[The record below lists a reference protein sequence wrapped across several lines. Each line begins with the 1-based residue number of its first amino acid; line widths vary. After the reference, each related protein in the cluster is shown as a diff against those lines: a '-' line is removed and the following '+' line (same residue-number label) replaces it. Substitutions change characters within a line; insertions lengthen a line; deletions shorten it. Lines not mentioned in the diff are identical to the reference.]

1 MTSCRLLSN
10 YSSMLRALT
19 RLVSMSTKRSG
30 CRLGNMS
37 NHCLLSAYVICSYSA
52 VCVIVAGQPTT
63 GDNYDINSN
72 IVEQLM
78 STVASLQAQLAEL
91 RAEVAEV
98 KQEAEQN
105 SASPDNREYC

>member
-1 MTSCRLLSN
+1 
-10 YSSMLRALT
+10 
-19 RLVSMSTKRSG
+19 
-30 CRLGNMS
+30 MS

-52 VCVIVAGQPTT
+52 VFVIVAGQPTT
-63 GDNYDINSN
+63 GDNYDINSNRGPTN

>member
-1 MTSCRLLSN
+1 
-10 YSSMLRALT
+10 
-19 RLVSMSTKRSG
+19 
-30 CRLGNMS
+30 
-37 NHCLLSAYVICSYSA
+37 
-52 VCVIVAGQPTT
+52 VIVAGQPTT